1 MIKWLP
7 ALFLIAAVAAH
18 GTDIEALDA
27 LYATP
32 HPTLLWSARG
42 RASTQAFEL
51 SAILRAADT
60 FGLQPGDYDADVI
73 AATLDRLSHDVAT
86 EQEWMEFDKRLSR
99 AAMRL
104 VTHLH
109 VGRVDPRAAGF
120 ELQEKRAAL
129 DLPALLRKVASAT
142 HVKDEIGAVEPAFY
156 HYALLKAALARYR
169 VLAQDDSLTQLPEV
183 GQHTL
188 RVGDPYEG
196 APALRRLLTALGDLP
211 VAASLPPELQQRLDP
226 GLIDALKKFQAR
238 HGLAPE
244 GSLGSQTF
252 ASLRTPLAQRVR
264 QIELTLE
271 RWRWLPPFA
280 TPPIVVNIPQF
291 RLFAFR
297 TVADRVADIMQMDV
311 IVGQTYPRMQTPI
324 FIGEMKRVIFRP
336 YWDVPRSI
344 TLHEMLPHIRNNP
357 NYLQRENLQI
367 VRGESDAGEVL
378 APNAAAIA
386 ELAAGKVRLRQRPGS
401 DNALGLV
408 KFLFPNAHNV
418 YMHSTPAH
426 ELFARPRRAFSHGC
440 IRVSDPSALA
450 MFVLKNAATPWD
462 EARIAAAMQGPA
474 STRVELK
481 LPIRVMI
488 LYATAQA
495 TEAGPI
501 EFFGDLYGHDRRLE
515 GLLGLAPVHGTNT
528 LR

>member
-1 MIKWLP
+1 MIQWLP
-7 ALFLIAAVAAH
+7 ALFLIAAAAAH
-18 GTDIEALDA
+18 STDTDA
-27 LYATP
+27 
-32 HPTLLWSARG
+32 LLWSARG
-42 RASTQAFEL
+42 KPTQQALEL
-51 SAILRAADT
+51 SLILRSADT
-60 FGLQPGDYDADVI
+60 FGLRPADYDADLI
-73 AATLDRLSHDVAT
+73 AASLDRLAHSAAT
-86 EQEWMEFDKRLSR
+86 EQDWMQLDKRLSS

-120 ELQEKRAAL
+120 ELHEERPAL
-129 DLPALLRKVASAT
+129 DLPTLLHKMASSP
-142 HVKDEIGAVEPAFY
+142 HVKDDIGSVEPKFY

-169 VLAQDDSLTQLPEV
+169 SLAQDDSLTQLPNV
-183 GQHTL
+183 GQRTL
-188 RVGDPYEG
+188 RLGDPYVG
-196 APALRRLLTALGDLP
+196 APALRRLLTALGDLA
-211 VAASLPPELQQRLDP
+211 VAPALPAELQERLDP

-244 GSLGSQTF
+244 GSLGSQTY
-252 ASLRTPLAQRVR
+252 AALSTPLAQRVR

-271 RWRWLPPFA
+271 RWRWLPPFS

-344 TLHEMLPHIRNNP
+344 TLHEMLPHIRANP
-357 NYLQRENLQI
+357 NYLQRENLEI
-367 VRGESDAGEVL
+367 VRGESDAGGVL
-378 APNAAAIA
+378 APTAAAIA
-386 ELAAGKVRLRQRPGS
+386 DLAAGKVRLRQRPGN

-450 MFVLKNAATPWD
+450 MFVLKNAATSWD

-481 LPIRVMI
+481 QPIRVMI

-528 LR
+528 LH